1 MVGSWVE
8 FHLQSSQS
16 YSQTSAMPKKRK
28 AATSRASNLQAAR
41 ETLSVKRQKS
51 ADPITE
57 READVDVVLSVCPQ
71 SFEI

>member
-8 FHLQSSQS
+8 FHVQFCP
-16 YSQTSAMPKKRK
+16 QTLAMPKKRK
-28 AATSRASNLQAAR
+28 AAISRASNLEAAR

-51 ADPITE
+51 VDPVTVE
-57 READVDVVLSVCPQ
+57 REFEADVDVGQLVCPQ